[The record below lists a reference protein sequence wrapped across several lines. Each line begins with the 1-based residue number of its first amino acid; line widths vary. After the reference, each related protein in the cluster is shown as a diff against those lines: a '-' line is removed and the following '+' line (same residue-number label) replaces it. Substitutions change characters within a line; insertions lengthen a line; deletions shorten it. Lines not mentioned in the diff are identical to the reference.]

1 MLAGSTGEAQGK
13 QNGITSLAVSSRQL
27 HVAAFCTGW
36 EGQGAQLHTNHAAD
50 SVFYMQSLTLK
61 GE

>member
-13 QNGITSLAVSSRQL
+13 RNGIGSLAVSSGQL

-36 EGQGAQLHTNHAAD
+36 EGQGAQP
-50 SVFYMQSLTLK
+50 
-61 GE
+61 